1 MRGILPGRPR
11 SGLQAL
17 ATGFW
22 GSRQYTVYITGNA
35 FAILDGP
42 EQLVQTVYDE
52 DEAALLAP
60 FESTSLWDTQRT
72 HSSGDCSRRS

>member
-42 EQLVQTVYDE
+42 EQLVQT
-52 DEAALLAP
+52 P

>member
-52 DEAALLAP
+52 DEAALLA
-60 FESTSLWDTQRT
+60 RT